1 MFNYIMEVFI
11 DGDNIQWD
19 TFVDNVKNSIDK
31 KFGTN
36 YTPTIFCQSH
46 ILIKFRSLQET
57 ELRIVCSRTNNKNA
71 TDARILLEIGKLLQT
86 SSKIIIVSNDKIFQ
100 EVVDNEKIFL
110 FGYSNNFKKTMI
122 RKNVVLNAMAEL
134 SIIME
139 DVHLT
144 DLFEKINCKSI
155 SSLKEYINKFV
166 PEMYV
171 AGNDIVSYV

>member
-1 MFNYIMEVFI
+1 MQVLI

-19 TFVDNVKNSIDK
+19 TFVDNVKDKIEK

-36 YTPTIFCQSH
+36 YIPTLFCQSH

-57 ELRIVCSRTNNKNA
+57 DLKIVCSRTNNKNA
-71 TDARILLEIGKLLQT
+71 TDARILLEVGKLLQT

-122 RKNVVLNAMAEL
+122 RKNVVTRAMHEL
-134 SIIME
+134 LSE
-139 DVHLT
+139 RDDVYLS
-144 DLFEKINCKSI
+144 DLFEQINCRSI
-155 SSLKEYINKFV
+155 SSLRDYINKFI

>member
-1 MFNYIMEVFI
+1 MEVLI

-19 TFVDNVKNSIDK
+19 TFVDNVKDKIDK

-36 YTPTIFCQSH
+36 YIPTIFCQTH

-57 ELRIVCSRTNNKNA
+57 NLRIVTARTNNKNA
-71 TDARILLEIGKLLQT
+71 TDARVLLEIGKLLQT
-86 SSKIIIVSNDKIFQ
+86 SSKIIIVSNDRIFE
-100 EVVDNEKIFL
+100 EVVDNERIFL
-110 FGYSNNFKKTMI
+110 FGYSNNFKKTII
-122 RKNVVLNAMAEL
+122 RKNVVLNSMAEL
-134 SIIME
+134 SIENE
-139 DVHLT
+139 DVYLS

-155 SSLKEYINKFV
+155 SSLREYINKFV

>member
-1 MFNYIMEVFI
+1 MQVLI

-19 TFVDNVKNSIDK
+19 TFVDNVKDDIEK

-36 YTPTIFCQSH
+36 YIPTLFCQSH

-57 ELRIVCSRTNNKNA
+57 DLKIVCSRTNNKNA
-71 TDARILLEIGKLLQT
+71 TDARILLEVGKLLQT

-122 RKNVVLNAMAEL
+122 RKNVVTRAMHEL
-134 SIIME
+134 LSE
-139 DVHLT
+139 SDDVYLS
-144 DLFEKINCKSI
+144 DLFEQINCRSI
-155 SSLKEYINKFV
+155 SSLRDYINKFI

>member
-1 MFNYIMEVFI
+1 MQVLI

-19 TFVDNVKNSIDK
+19 TFVDNVKDDIEK

-36 YTPTIFCQSH
+36 YIPTLFCQSH

-57 ELRIVCSRTNNKNA
+57 DLKIVCSRTNNKNA
-71 TDARILLEIGKLLQT
+71 TDARILLEVGKLLQT

-122 RKNVVLNAMAEL
+122 RKNVVTRAMHEL
-134 SIIME
+134 LSE
-139 DVHLT
+139 RDDVYLS
-144 DLFEKINCKSI
+144 DLFEQINCRSI
-155 SSLKEYINKFV
+155 SSLRDYINKFI